1 MRVQVFSSLEAFETV
16 VEMADM
22 FWEEASR
29 VVFTEEMM
37 ELMFRREWSSRVR
50 DSSVVE
56 DGAEGW
62 VRTWLLFG

>member
-62 VRTWLLFG
+62 MRTWLLFG

>member
-1 MRVQVFSSLEAFETV
+1 MRVQVFSSLDAFETV

-29 VVFTEEMM
+29 VAFTEEMM
-37 ELMFRREWSSRVR
+37 ELMFLREWSSRVR

-56 DGAEGW
+56 DEAEG
-62 VRTWLLFG
+62 

>member
-22 FWEEASR
+22 FWEEVSR

-56 DGAEGW
+56 DEAEGW
-62 VRTWLLFG
+62 ECAWFLLG